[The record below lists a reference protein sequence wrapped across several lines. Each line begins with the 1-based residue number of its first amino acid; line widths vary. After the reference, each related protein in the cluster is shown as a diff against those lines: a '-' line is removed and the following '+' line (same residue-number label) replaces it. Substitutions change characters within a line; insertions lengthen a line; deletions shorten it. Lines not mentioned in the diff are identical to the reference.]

1 MSPDLISYIWSR
13 AGHRCEYCHLPSAG
27 YPLPLQMDHII
38 ARQHGGETDAN
49 NLALACV
56 HCNRHK
62 GPNIGGIDPATGS
75 LTRLFHPRC
84 LAGSFRVA
92 WRRTAG
98 QDAGR
103 ESHNRGA
110 RHQRSGYSSGPSPT
124 DERACVSF
132 GVTTIVPRGR
142 YKANSP
148 QRGTPRVYTTPTLR
162 RLPTSPA
169 GASRGR
175 PFAVF
180 QRMPGVKKT

>member
-75 LTRLFHPRC
+75 LTAC
-84 LAGSFRVA
+84 STLAEMFGRIISSGVA
-92 WRRTAG
+92 SNCG
-98 QDAGR
+98 AGR
-103 ESHNRGA
+103 RSAESQSRCSPSTI
-110 RHQRSGYSSGPSPT
+110 RIFERS
-124 DERACVSF
+124 V
-132 GVTTIVPRGR
+132 
-142 YKANSP
+142 AN
-148 QRGTPRVYTTPTLR
+148 
-162 RLPTSPA
+162 
-169 GASRGR
+169 
-175 PFAVF
+175 
-180 QRMPGVKKT
+180 